1 MLPVEYNKCKN
12 EVTTRKQSEEQHE
25 LTMEIIFR
33 QAETAETDSE
43 RSSQSL
49 VKIRPEIFVAFALF
63 LFQFCVLLLHFKFD
77 T

>member
-1 MLPVEYNKCKN
+1 MEYNKCKN

-43 RSSQSL
+43 RSWQSL
-49 VKIRPEIFVAFALF
+49 VKIRPEIFVVFALF
-63 LFQFCVLLLHFKFD
+63 LFQFCILLLHFKFD

>member
-1 MLPVEYNKCKN
+1 MEYNKCKN

-43 RSSQSL
+43 RSWQSL
-49 VKIRPEIFVAFALF
+49 VKIRPEIFVVFALF